1 MSVCV
6 CVGVKIRSEKWEDVG
21 GGGVSE
27 CVCVGVK
34 IKSEKWEDERGG
46 SEN

>member
-1 MSVCV
+1 MSEG
-6 CVGVKIRSEKWEDVG
+6 VGDR